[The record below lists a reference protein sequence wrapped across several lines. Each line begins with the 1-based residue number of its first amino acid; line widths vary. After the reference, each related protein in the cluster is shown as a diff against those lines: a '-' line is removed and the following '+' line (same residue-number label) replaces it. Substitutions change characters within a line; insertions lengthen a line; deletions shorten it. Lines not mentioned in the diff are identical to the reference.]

1 MNINHNLILYF
12 GIICYNS
19 KNENENES
27 ILDCNLF
34 ERYFKSQLK
43 AAT

>member
-1 MNINHNLILYF
+1 MNMNHNLILYF

-27 ILDCNLF
+27 IRDCNLV
-34 ERYFKSQLK
+34 ERYLKSQLK
-43 AAT
+43 TAT